1 MTLEELKT
9 EILSRAKL
17 VEICEEFQTIV
28 VASTYAEILEAGKK
42 FPVWIWVSQIMDS
55 TLINEFPDADLEA
68 AEIYKG
74 TITVTNPLTAF
85 ILDGADVTINLDAN
99 NRCDIIC
106 LGGTLTLNQD
116 YNSFSKV
123 RGHFNSETTI
133 ILNDN
138 SISNTELI
146 NTASLQLQTNQS
158 SNANIIIRE
167 ESTCEFET
175 DDDSFVFIKSFD
187 DSTFDYDQRGDSIV
201 QIDKLN

>member
-116 YNSFSKV
+116 DNSFSKV

-146 NTASLQLQTNQS
+146 NTASLQLQANQS

-167 ESTCEFET
+167 EATTEFET

-187 DSTFDYDQRGDSIV
+187 VSNFDYTQRGDSVV